1 MNESL
6 IWLIIL
12 LGVGTYLTRALPFI
26 FKLDKWLSEDSQ
38 TLLSQFFQLM
48 GPALIA
54 ALFAFS
60 LDPSLFSNG
69 ITHEVIGTAIG
80 FSTVVAT
87 FVLWKNTGICVFSGI
102 LAYAIF
108 SYFVQSL

>member
-1 MNESL
+1 MNESILFL
-6 IWLIIL
+6 IVL

-38 TLLSQFFQLM
+38 TLVSQFFQLM

-60 LDPSLFSNG
+60 LDSSLFSHG
-69 ITHEVIGTAIG
+69 ISNEVIGTAIG
-80 FSTVVAT
+80 FSAVVAT
-87 FVLWKNTGICVFSGI
+87 FVLWKNVGLCVFSGI

-108 SYFVQSL
+108 SYFTI

>member
-6 IWLIIL
+6 FLLIVL
-12 LGVGTYLTRALPFI
+12 LGVGTYLTRALPFV

-38 TLLSQFFQLM
+38 TLLSQFFRLM

-60 LDPSLFSNG
+60 LDSALFSNG
-69 ITHEVIGTAIG
+69 LSDEVVGTGIG
-80 FSTVVAT
+80 FITVIIT
-87 FVLWKNTGICVFSGI
+87 FVLWKNVGLCVFSGI

-108 SYFVQSL
+108 SFFALG

>member
-1 MNESL
+1 MNESIL
-6 IWLIIL
+6 FLIIL

-38 TLLSQFFQLM
+38 TFISHFFQLM

-60 LDPSLFSNG
+60 LDPSLFSHG
-69 ITHEVIGTAIG
+69 ISNEVIGTAIG
-80 FSTVVAT
+80 FSTVIAT
-87 FVLWKNTGICVFSGI
+87 FVLWKNIGLCVFSGI

-108 SYFVQSL
+108 SFFTV

>member
-1 MNESL
+1 MSENIL
-6 IWLIIL
+6 FLIIL

-26 FKLDKWLSEDSQ
+26 FKLDKWLNEDSQ
-38 TLLSQFFQLM
+38 TFIAQVFQLM

-69 ITHEVIGTAIG
+69 ITNEVIGTSIG
-80 FSTVVAT
+80 FATVVAT
-87 FVLWKNTGICVFSGI
+87 FVLWKNVGLCVFSGI

-108 SYFVQSL
+108 SFFTI

>member
-1 MNESL
+1 MNENIL
-6 IWLIIL
+6 FLIII

-26 FKLDKWLSEDSQ
+26 FKLDKWLSEESQ
-38 TLLSQFFQLM
+38 TGVSQFFQLM

-60 LDPSLFSNG
+60 LDPAIFSNG
-69 ITHEVIGTAIG
+69 LSHEAIGTTIG
-80 FSTVVAT
+80 FSTVIVT
-87 FVLWKNTGICVFSGI
+87 FVLWKNVGLCVFSGI

-108 SYFVQSL
+108 SYLTI

>member
-1 MNESL
+1 MSENVLFL
-6 IWLIIL
+6 IVL

-38 TLLSQFFQLM
+38 TFTSQFFQLM

-60 LDPSLFSNG
+60 LDPSLFSHG
-69 ITHEVIGTAIG
+69 ITNEVIGTSIG
-80 FSTVVAT
+80 FAMVIAT
-87 FVLWKNTGICVFSGI
+87 FVLWKNVGLCVFSGI
-102 LAYAIF
+102 IAYAIF
-108 SYFVQSL
+108 SFFTI